1 MKRTVSIKLITNE
14 EQKQK
19 LFALSCSYSKACNL
33 IVPFALDNRCW
44 NRVALHHLSYY
55 QVRESIPELG
65 SQMICQAIHRVADA
79 YKTLKANG
87 EIKKEEPIKLINFG
101 IGSVNFDKRT
111 YSIKDG
117 KISLFTLSGRVRF
130 NTSLGNHQRK
140 LLEIGEPKEAKLL
153 LKNKEWYFNLV
164 VDIKD
169 SEPIEGD
176 CVIGI
181 DVGENNLAATS
192 TGKIFGGAQLRHNRN
207 LYLSHRRRLQSN
219 GSRASKRKLKK
230 ISGRE
235 QRHVKHVNHEI
246 SKSIVLEAVKSGSAI
261 IKMEDL
267 TNIRNNIKANKRVR
281 SNLNRWAFRQLQDF
295 VKYKAEACGMV
306 VEFVNPA
313 WTSQTCS
320 CCQALGIRKKHRFSC
335 TCGFLAH
342 ADVNASRNIAGII
355 GPFDSIRAAVNQPEL
370 ARSA

>member
-1 MKRTVSIKLITNE
+1 MKRTVSIKLITNK
-14 EQKQK
+14 EQRQK
-19 LFALSCSYSKACNL
+19 LFALSSAYSKACNL
-33 IVPFALDNRCW
+33 IVQFARDSRCW

-55 QVRESIPELG
+55 VARESIPELG

-87 EIKKEEPIKLINFG
+87 EIKKDEPVKTIKFG

-117 KISLFTLSGRVRF
+117 MISLFTLTGRVRF

-140 LLEIGEPKEAKLL
+140 LLEIGEPKESKLI

-169 SEPIEGD
+169 PEPFEGEE
-176 CVIGI
+176 VIGI

-219 GSRASKRKLKK
+219 GSRASKRRLKL

-235 QRHVKHVNHEI
+235 QRHVKHVNHET
-246 SKSIVLEAVKSGSAI
+246 SKSIVLEAVKSGSSI

-267 TNIRNNIKANKRVR
+267 THIRNNIKSNKRVR
-281 SNLNRWAFRQLQDF
+281 SNLNRWAFRQLQNF
-295 VKYKAEACGMV
+295 VKYKAEAYGMV

-320 CCQALGIRKKHRFSC
+320 CCQEIGIRKKHSFSC
-335 TCGFLAH
+335 TCGFHAH
-342 ADVNASRNIAGII
+342 ADVNASRNIAGIT
-355 GPFDSIRAAVNQPEL
+355 GPIDPVRAAVNQPKL